1 MICLKGNAARP
12 INKQKKDELK
22 NFLTNLRL
30 KITKKYFQEDW
41 KVKKLSVQVYC
52 YYPLVVSILLV
63 HGLNPLLEP
72 VKKLTLITKSKFL

>member
-30 KITKKYFQEDW
+30 KKNYQ
-41 KVKKLSVQVYC
+41 KVL
-52 YYPLVVSILLV
+52 PR
-63 HGLNPLLEP
+63 GL
-72 VKKLTLITKSKFL
+72 KG

>member
-30 KITKKYFQEDW
+30 KNQ
-41 KVKKLSVQVYC
+41 KVL
-52 YYPLVVSILLV
+52 PR
-63 HGLNPLLEP
+63 GL
-72 VKKLTLITKSKFL
+72 KG